1 MSEAPKQDDEQIT
14 EQSGDASQEQAP
26 EQPAEQAPGPGPRH
40 HVTSIRTV
48 ERQVGDHVMA
58 ALEDTDTVAVLTTIV
73 GGVRTDRIVSL
84 PLNGEQAAAVS
95 ELLQAAQAEA
105 EEDAEDEDGRREGFL
120 GFHAVLREAA
130 DEDDKEDA

>member
-1 MSEAPKQDDEQIT
+1 MTDEADTPQDGT
-14 EQSGDASQEQAP
+14 EEQAT
-26 EQPAEQAPGPGPRH
+26 PGPRH
-40 HVTSIRTV
+40 HITSIRTV

-58 ALEDTDTVAVLTTIV
+58 ALEDEGTVAVLTTIV

-95 ELLQAAQAEA
+95 EILQAAQTEA

-120 GFHAVLREAA
+120 GFHAVLRDEAGET
-130 DEDDKEDA
+130 EDDH

>member
-1 MSEAPKQDDEQIT
+1 MTEAPKQSDEQTT
-14 EQSGDASQEQAP
+14 EHSGDASPEQA
-26 EQPAEQAPGPGPRH
+26 AEQTAEQTPSGPRH

-58 ALEDTDTVAVLTTIV
+58 ALEDEDTVAVLTTIV

-120 GFHAVLREAA
+120 GFHAVLRDDGGEAK
-130 DEDDKEDA
+130 DDA

>member
-1 MSEAPKQDDEQIT
+1 MSEAPKQDDEQTT

-26 EQPAEQAPGPGPRH
+26 EQAPGPGPRH

-105 EEDAEDEDGRREGFL
+105 EEDAEDEDGWREGFL

>member
-1 MSEAPKQDDEQIT
+1 MSEPPKQNQD
-14 EQSGDASQEQAP
+14 GDKTS
-26 EQPAEQAPGPGPRH
+26 EQPPEETPETGPRH

-58 ALEDTDTVAVLTTIV
+58 ALEDSDTVAVLTTIV

-95 ELLQAAQAEA
+95 ELLQAAQTEA

-120 GFHAVLREAA
+120 GFHAVLRNDA
-130 DEDDKEDA
+130 DEAEDDA